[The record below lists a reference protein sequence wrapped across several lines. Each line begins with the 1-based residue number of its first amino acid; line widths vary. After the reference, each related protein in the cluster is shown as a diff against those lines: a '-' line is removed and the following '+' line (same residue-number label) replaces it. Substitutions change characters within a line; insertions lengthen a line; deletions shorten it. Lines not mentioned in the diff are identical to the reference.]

1 MDPTKRL
8 SRKQIFNAVEAIGW
22 RYVLGGVTTC
32 VRVASLSD
40 GAEFA
45 TRAVA
50 TAGAELR
57 VDLRNDRVV
66 LALQDPATAWVTAHE
81 IDRAKRIA
89 ALASEFGLRTSP
101 ALDDDRSVQL
111 IEIAIDATDIPSVR
125 RFWKAIMGYVDEANA
140 TDEDA
145 IVDPW
150 GQGPAIWFQQMGAPR
165 PQRNRIHFDV
175 SVPHDEAARRIDA
188 AVAAGGVVL
197 SDASAPAF
205 WVLADP
211 EGNEACVTTWQ
222 GRDHRNVERA
232 PTRSRL
238 CARSRGDRRPE
249 AASRA

>member
-1 MDPTKRL
+1 M
-8 SRKQIFNAVEAIGW
+8 
-22 RYVLGGVTTC
+22 
-32 VRVASLSD
+32 
-40 GAEFA
+40 
-45 TRAVA
+45 
-50 TAGAELR
+50 R
-57 VDLRNDRVV
+57 VDLGNDRVV

-197 SDASAPAF
+197 SYASAPAF
-205 WVLADP
+205 WV
-211 EGNEACVTTWQ
+211 
-222 GRDHRNVERA
+222 
-232 PTRSRL
+232 
-238 CARSRGDRRPE
+238 
-249 AASRA
+249 